1 MWGFIK
7 KFVKIKRKGRK
18 KTDHNMNKSKYIIG
32 GIVVIVIVVLAML
45 LGMNRD
51 IPVDQQAP
59 ASEGTTAVEQNQ
71 PGGENT
77 AIEGGATGNIDDA
90 TATILGDAEGDEP
103 PAAESDP
110 SILEEDNQA
119 LDDVG
124 KLDSQI
130 Q

>member
-1 MWGFIK
+1 
-7 KFVKIKRKGRK
+7 
-18 KTDHNMNKSKYIIG
+18 MNKSKYIIG

-90 TATILGDAEGDEP
+90 TAAILGDVAGDEA